1 LIDFLTDKAIVQNDK
16 TYDHIKKGRNLLTF
30 AEVLKKIMDKKPIDD
45 AAWLIMIF
53 LSLVWGCSFILIKK
67 ALIAFDPVQLACLR
81 LGISSLAFS
90 PFVYKFRKEIPWK
103 DWSKFVAVGLTGSGI
118 PAFLF
123 SFAQTNISSSVA
135 GLLNSLTPIW
145 TLLIGIFVFRLSFN
159 KWKLIGVVLGFLGAA
174 SLIILGDQSSIG
186 GNPIYGILII
196 IATICYAS
204 SVNMVQA
211 FFSNIRPIIISS
223 MSFFLIGPPAIIY
236 LFLTDFTTVLK
247 TNSNVMLSFGAV
259 TTLSLMGTF
268 LASILFYN
276 LVQRTN
282 AVFASTVT
290 YLMPIVA
297 LAWGII
303 DGEMVGILHFIGM
316 STILIGVYITKKA

>member
-1 LIDFLTDKAIVQNDK
+1 
-16 TYDHIKKGRNLLTF
+16 
-30 AEVLKKIMDKKPIDD
+30 MDKKPIDD
-45 AAWLIMIF
+45 TAWVIMF
-53 LSLVWGCSFILIKK
+53 SLSLMWGCSFILIKK

-81 LGISSLAFS
+81 LGISALAFS

-103 DWSKFVAVGLTGSGI
+103 DWPKFVAVGLTGSGI

-145 TLLIGIFVFRLSFN
+145 TLLIGIFVFKLSFN
-159 KWKLIGVVLGFLGAA
+159 KWKLIGVLLGFIGAA
-174 SLIILGDQSSIG
+174 SLILLGNQKTIG
-186 GNPIYGILII
+186 KDPIFGLLII

-211 FFSNIRPIIISS
+211 FFANSRPIIISS
-223 MSFFLIGPPAIIY
+223 MSFFLIGPPAILY
-236 LFLTDFTTVLK
+236 LFFTDFTHVMT
-247 TNSNVMLSFGAV
+247 TNDNAYFSFGAV
-259 TTLSLMGTF
+259 TILSLMGTF

-297 LAWGII
+297 LIWGLI
-303 DGEMVGILHFIGM
+303 DGELVGILHFIGM